1 MKKTITFL
9 SLALATSWVNAQ
21 TNIANFETFTLS
33 TNSFYKDTNS
43 VPFQTTNALFRYSWD
58 KPFSYWSGGFS
69 YTNKQ
74 DSTNGNF
81 SNLYNCRAFKGYN
94 NSNFYVTGQNFG
106 IIKIKSPYNKVD
118 GFYIT
123 NTTYAY
129 KSMKNGD
136 SFAKKFGGPSGN
148 DPDWFKIT
156 AKGYLNGSLKS
167 DSSEFYLA
175 DYRFSN
181 NANDY
186 IVQSWQWFNTANL
199 GQVDSIQFFMY
210 SSDVGSFGINTP
222 LFFSIDDFTT
232 SQLFVGISENSYI
245 SNLFLYPNPT
255 NGNLNIDFHQ
265 NVSNPIG
272 IRIMDI
278 TGKEVYTQT
287 TNELKNAIDLSSLT
301 QGVYFVE
308 VIVDGTKV
316 IKRVTKL

>member
-1 MKKTITFL
+1 MKKIVTLLT
-9 SLALATSWVNAQ
+9 LALTAFLANGQTS
-21 TNIANFETFTLS
+21 IADFETFTLS
-33 TNSFYKDTNS
+33 PNSFYKDTNS
-43 VPFQTTNALFRYSWD
+43 VPFQTTNAVFRYSWD
-58 KPFSYWSGGFS
+58 KPFSYWDGGFS

-81 SNLYNCRAFKGYN
+81 SNLYNCRALKGYN
-94 NSNFYVTGQNFG
+94 NSNFYVTGKDHG

-136 SFAKKFGGPSGN
+136 AFAKKFGGPSGN

-186 IVQSWQWFNTANL
+186 IVQGWQWFNTANL

-232 SQLFVGISENSYI
+232 SQSFVGIAENSI
-245 SNLFLYPNPT
+245 AANLFLYPNPT
-255 NGNLNIDFHQ
+255 NGNLNIDVHQ

-272 IRIMDI
+272 IRIMEI
-278 TGKEVYTQT
+278 SGKEVYTKT
-287 TNELKNAIDLSSLT
+287 TDVLMNSIDLNFLNL
-301 QGVYFVE
+301 GIYFVE
-308 VIVDGTKV
+308 VTIDDTKL
-316 IKRVTKL
+316 IKRVTKF

>member
-1 MKKTITFL
+1 MKKTITL
-9 SLALATSWVNAQ
+9 LALALTTSLVNAQ
-21 TNIANFETFTLS
+21 TSIANFETFTLS
-33 TNSFYKDTNS
+33 PNSFYKDTNS
-43 VPFQTTNALFRYSWD
+43 VPFQTANAIFRYSWD
-58 KPFSYWSGGFS
+58 KPFSFWSGGFS

-74 DSTNGNF
+74 DSSNGNF
-81 SNLYNCRAFKGYN
+81 SNLYNCRALKGYN
-94 NSNFYVTGQNFG
+94 NSNFYVTGQDHG
-106 IIKIKSPYNKVD
+106 IIKIKSPYNKVE

-175 DYRFSN
+175 DYRSSIN
-181 NANDY
+181 SNDY
-186 IVQSWQWFNTANL
+186 IVQGWQWFNTANL

-232 SQLFVGISENSYI
+232 SQLFVGVVENSI
-245 SNLFLYPNPT
+245 TSNLFLYPNPT
-255 NGNLNIDFHQ
+255 NGNLNINVHQ
-265 NVSNPIG
+265 NVLSPIA

-278 TGKEVYTQT
+278 SGKEVYTQT
-287 TNELKNAIDLSSLT
+287 TDELANSIDLTFLN
-301 QGVYFVE
+301 QGIYFVE
-308 VIVDGTKV
+308 VTLDGTRV
-316 IKRVTKL
+316 IKRITKL